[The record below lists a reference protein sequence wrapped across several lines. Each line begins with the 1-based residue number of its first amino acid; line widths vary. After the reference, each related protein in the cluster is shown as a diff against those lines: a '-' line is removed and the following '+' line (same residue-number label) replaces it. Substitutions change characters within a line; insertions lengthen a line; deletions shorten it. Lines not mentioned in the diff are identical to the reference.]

1 MCWLTARIDK
11 KSLALMPHR
20 TCGFTWREY
29 MCASEE
35 EIESEREWLANRP
48 AVRKRNQEQ
57 AILTEK
63 EEERLKVQ

>member
-1 MCWLTARIDK
+1 
-11 KSLALMPHR
+11 MPHR
-20 TCGFTWREY
+20 ASGFTWREY